1 MVQGPVPMLMR
12 LVRMHQILIRNPT
25 YQSPL
30 SVVQTLACCPTGFG
44 VDYQRD
50 GTVWPQSSFNSV
62 STLSFY

>member
-1 MVQGPVPMLMR
+1 MAKGAVPMLMR
-12 LVRMHQILIRNPT
+12 LVQTSQIPIRSPT

-30 SVVQTLACCPTGFG
+30 PVVQTLACHPTSPG

-50 GTVWPQSSFNSV
+50 GTVWSQSSFNNV